1 MSPLLETLT
10 KYVPKTFPGLNKLH
24 GITQTEIDEHLK
36 LYGGYVTN
44 TNLLREKIAG
54 IVEKGEAGS
63 TEFSELVRRLGFEY
77 NGMRLHELYFEN
89 LGGRAA
95 PGPAVK
101 ADIEEAFGCWENF
114 EIEFRKI
121 AAMRG
126 VGWAILY
133 KDPETGFLS
142 NHWIGLHEE
151 GHPAGF
157 TPLLVMD
164 VWEHAWTAY
173 LKPTERGRYIDDF
186 FANINWKTVE
196 DRLAK

>member
-1 MSPLLETLT
+1 MATLT
-10 KYVPKTFPGLNKLH
+10 ETRVKYVPRTFPDLKKLR
-24 GITQTEIDEHLK
+24 GISQTEVDEHLK
-36 LYGGYVTN
+36 LYLGYVTN
-44 TNLLREKIAG
+44 TNLLREKIGG
-54 IVEKGEAGS
+54 IVEEGTAGS
-63 TEFSELVRRLGFEY
+63 VEFSELVRRIGFEY

-89 LGGRAA
+89 LGGDSQ
-95 PGPAVK
+95 PGTNFKVAI
-101 ADIEEAFGCWENF
+101 DEAFGCWENW
-114 EIEFRKI
+114 EVEFRKI

-133 KDPETGFLS
+133 KDPVTGFLS

-157 TPLLVMD
+157 VPILVMD

-186 FANINWKTVE
+186 FANINWKAVE
-196 DRLAK
+196 SRL

>member
-1 MSPLLETLT
+1 MSTLT
-10 KYVPKTFPGLNKLH
+10 ETRVKYLPKTFPGLTKLQ
-24 GITQTEIDEHLK
+24 GITQTEVDEHLK
-36 LYGGYVTN
+36 LYLGYVTN
-44 TNLLREKIAG
+44 TNLLRENIAR
-54 IVEKGEAGS
+54 IVEEGMAGS
-63 TEFSELVRRLGFEY
+63 VEFSELVRRLGFEI

-89 LGGRAA
+89 LGGGSK
-95 PGPAVK
+95 PGTDFKVA
-101 ADIEEAFGCWENF
+101 IEEAFGCWENW

-121 AAMRG
+121 ASMRG

-133 KDPETGFLS
+133 KDPKTGFLG

-157 TPLLVMD
+157 TPILVMD

-186 FANINWKTVE
+186 FANINWKAVE
-196 DRLAK
+196 GRL

>member
-1 MSPLLETLT
+1 MSTVTETRA
-10 KYVPKTFPGLNKLH
+10 KYGSQTFPGLNKLR
-24 GITQTEIDEHLK
+24 GITQAEIDEHLK
-36 LYGGYVTN
+36 LYLGYVTN
-44 TNLLREKIAG
+44 TNLLRENIAR
-54 IVEKGEAGS
+54 IVEEGMAGS
-63 TEFSELVRRLGFEY
+63 VEFSELVRRLGFEY

-89 LGGRAA
+89 IGGDSK
-95 PGPAVK
+95 PSTDLKAV
-101 ADIEEAFGCWENF
+101 IEEAFGCWENW
-114 EIEFRKI
+114 EVEFRKI

-133 KDPETGFLS
+133 KDPKTGFLS

-157 TPLLVMD
+157 QPLLVMD

-196 DRLAK
+196 SRL